1 MKSIFQVK
9 PSLKKELLNKIVAQR
24 INAGV
29 IQDRNDVVQTLAE
42 YGIITRNAKDT
53 ISVKLHGDKT
63 AIKMEGS
70 FIKMDSMSLLT
81 QKIEL
86 EQKQIKAHQEQM
98 KSMQNELMNSI
109 TNFNEQLNQELDS
122 LQTNTRQRLQ
132 IIDSEILQHS
142 QVLISKTQDQT
153 ESVQKLT
160 HSSAELLNQVQ
171 ILVKQAESLN
181 IQSLEQ
187 QQTQQQQQKISL
199 ILSVSCT
206 ALLLILII
214 ISLVK

>member
-1 MKSIFQVK
+1 
-9 PSLKKELLNKIVAQR
+9 
-24 INAGV
+24 
-29 IQDRNDVVQTLAE
+29 
-42 YGIITRNAKDT
+42 
-53 ISVKLHGDKT
+53 
-63 AIKMEGS
+63 
-70 FIKMDSMSLLT
+70 
-81 QKIEL
+81 
-86 EQKQIKAHQEQM
+86 
-98 KSMQNELMNSI
+98 MQNELMNSI

-122 LQTNTRQRLQ
+122 LQTDTLKRLQ
-132 IIDSEILQHS
+132 IIDNEILQHS

-153 ESVQKLT
+153 ESVYKLT
-160 HSSAELLNQVQ
+160 QKSAELLNQVQ
-171 ILVKQAESLN
+171 TLVKQAENLN

>member
-1 MKSIFQVK
+1 
-9 PSLKKELLNKIVAQR
+9 
-24 INAGV
+24 
-29 IQDRNDVVQTLAE
+29 
-42 YGIITRNAKDT
+42 
-53 ISVKLHGDKT
+53 
-63 AIKMEGS
+63 
-70 FIKMDSMSLLT
+70 
-81 QKIEL
+81 
-86 EQKQIKAHQEQM
+86 
-98 KSMQNELMNSI
+98 MQNELMNSI

-206 ALLLILII
+206 ALLLILTLIL
-214 ISLVK
+214 LVK

>member
-1 MKSIFQVK
+1 
-9 PSLKKELLNKIVAQR
+9 
-24 INAGV
+24 
-29 IQDRNDVVQTLAE
+29 
-42 YGIITRNAKDT
+42 
-53 ISVKLHGDKT
+53 
-63 AIKMEGS
+63 
-70 FIKMDSMSLLT
+70 MSLLT

-109 TNFNEQLNQELDS
+109 KNFNEQLNQELDS
-122 LQTNTRQRLQ
+122 LQTDTLKRLQ
-132 IIDSEILQHS
+132 IIDNEILQHS

-160 HSSAELLNQVQ
+160 HRSTELLNQVHT
-171 ILVKQAESLN
+171 LVKQAESLN